1 MPNKRPAGRP
11 RNLRPHE
18 IKLNVPTDP
27 LFNQAKR
34 LYWALLEMEK
44 KMSKDITAVRMKD
57 YTELLQA
64 YEDACTKLKK
74 TGHRGRYA
82 KARMESPELV
92 KIRDERAAAEVGGTE
107 STELG
112 TGISATNPLA

>member
-1 MPNKRPAGRP
+1 VAKVGRP
-11 RNLRPHE
+11 KNLRPHE

-34 LYWALLEMEK
+34 LYWALLEYEK
-44 KMSKDITAVRMKD
+44 KMSKDITSVRMKD
-57 YTELLQA
+57 YTDLLQA
-64 YEDACTKLKK
+64 YEDACIKLKK
-74 TGHRGRYA
+74 IGHRGRYA

-92 KIRDERAAAEVGGTE
+92 KIRDAGGTSEVGGNE
-107 STELG
+107 SAQLG